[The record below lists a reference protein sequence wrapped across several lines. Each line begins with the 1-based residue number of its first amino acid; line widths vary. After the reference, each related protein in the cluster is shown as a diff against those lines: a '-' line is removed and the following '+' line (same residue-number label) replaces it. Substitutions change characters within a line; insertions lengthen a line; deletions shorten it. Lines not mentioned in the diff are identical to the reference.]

1 MTLVTKKSMKS
12 KMIELL
18 ENIHN
23 TTPSKFKYQ
32 KIKLMW
38 LYFSGTII
46 NWIGDDNGN
55 NGDGKD
61 LQSTADLAFYKDGK
75 ALKALCPE
83 WKNYAERVAC

>member
-1 MTLVTKKSMKS
+1 MKS

-38 LYFSGTII
+38 LYFSGDII
-46 NWIGDDNGN
+46 NWIGDDNGQP
-55 NGDGKD
+55 DGKD
-61 LQSTADLAFYKDGK
+61 LQCIADLAFYKDGK
-75 ALKALCPE
+75 ALKALDPQ

>member
-1 MTLVTKKSMKS
+1 MKS

-18 ENIHN
+18 ENLQN
-23 TTPSKFKYQ
+23 TTQSKFKCL

-38 LYFSGTII
+38 LYFSGAIV
-46 NWIGDDNGN
+46 NWIGDDNGWP
-55 NGDGKD
+55 DGKD
-61 LQSTADLAFYKDGK
+61 LQCIADLAFYKDGK